1 MKIAPIAIATPSVR
15 STSDAGHLRGKSK
28 GADFLAEFSKAESSV
43 GKLDTVRPSV
53 QAGPIANPSDNNLPL
68 AVNYPASFS
77 RQDSAPFSPGSGAGA
92 SNSEAIHTV
101 KHGETLYGITRKV
114 LEGGGL
120 EATPQT
126 IMRSLSRLSE
136 YNGIKDPNR
145 IHSGQAINFSVL
157 IDSMEKSTRVP
168 VQTLT
173 EDMSGE
179 LRSIVGDVKNM
190 ASSLTIVKGAI
201 DSGVAYTQPTA
212 AADSPVRN
220 LEVTETNPAKNGSIS
235 SRYAPLSLS
244 ESAVNVV
251 SLSAGRS
258 DIAPI
263 FDGDG
268 IAMKDHQPAR
278 AEKFSTDPAKT
289 SDLSDLMYKG
299 AFGKALDYL
308 PIQTED
314 RVAMQQAGS
323 VVNGML
329 TGIKLSGLL
338 NIATP
343 AAAVLG
349 FLWGVFSAKNIAP
362 ADNTKP
368 PQ

>member
-1 MKIAPIAIATPSVR
+1 
-15 STSDAGHLRGKSK
+15 
-28 GADFLAEFSKAESSV
+28 
-43 GKLDTVRPSV
+43 
-53 QAGPIANPSDNNLPL
+53 
-68 AVNYPASFS
+68 
-77 RQDSAPFSPGSGAGA
+77 
-92 SNSEAIHTV
+92 
-101 KHGETLYGITRKV
+101 
-114 LEGGGL
+114 
-120 EATPQT
+120 
-126 IMRSLSRLSE
+126 
-136 YNGIKDPNR
+136 
-145 IHSGQAINFSVL
+145 
-157 IDSMEKSTRVP
+157 
-168 VQTLT
+168 
-173 EDMSGE
+173 
-179 LRSIVGDVKNM
+179 M

-201 DSGVAYTQPTA
+201 DSGVAYPQPTA
-212 AADSPVRN
+212 AADSPVRP
-220 LEVTETNPAKNGSIS
+220 LEVTETNPEKSGSIS
-235 SRYAPLSLS
+235 SRYAPSSLS

-268 IAMKDHQPAR
+268 IAMVDHQSVR
-278 AEKFSTDPAKT
+278 AEKFSTDPSKT

-314 RVAMQQAGS
+314 RVAIQQAGS